1 VTSQSPATAEEEVS
15 DDYKNA
21 WASLMMLVRN
31 EGLSWSGR
39 ERNRVFLSMGAEN
52 FVDVSATTAAD
63 FLEDGRAVAKTDWN
77 NDGAVDLILR
87 NRNAP
92 RLRVLQNNLL
102 HNNWLQVRL
111 VGNGITV
118 NRDAI
123 GTKIVATIGDSW
135 HMQALTAGDGYLS
148 QSSKTLYFGMAD
160 ATSIDKLDVTWPD
173 GSKMSYIDVDCN
185 QQLTFT
191 QGVGMNAIDAAGGQF
206 LKQRQRRGWLTAADK
221 DVWRI
226 PLVSRLPVAE
236 VPIPSAAEPGR
247 KLGDLAGRP
256 VLLNF
261 WSTTCAAC
269 LVELDELSQAR
280 EKLNRFNLQVVTM
293 LTDDSDQDALAAKLM
308 QSFGFDK
315 LAGSADAEV
324 VQIIQVLVNEVLGA
338 DTTTP
343 LPFSLLIDS
352 RGDLVEIYF
361 GKLQV
366 QGLLRDLRLQKTL
379 STQTPDL
386 GPLSFG
392 SRLAFRD
399 RSFMSLAAEFRQ
411 LGLNSL
417 ANYYQQFEG
426 RFGPPRK

>member
-1 VTSQSPATAEEEVS
+1 
-15 DDYKNA
+15 
-21 WASLMMLVRN
+21 
-31 EGLSWSGR
+31 
-39 ERNRVFLSMGAEN
+39 
-52 FVDVSATTAAD
+52 VSATTAAD

-92 RLRVLQNNLL
+92 RVRVLQNNLL
-102 HNNWLQVRL
+102 HNSWLQIRL

-123 GTKIVATIGDSW
+123 GTKVVATMGDSQ
-135 HMQALTAGDGYLS
+135 HMQVLTAGDGYLS
-148 QSSKTLYFGMAD
+148 QSSKTLYFGMA
-160 ATSIDKLDVTWPD
+160 AAKSVDKLDVTWPD
-173 GSKMSYIDVDCN
+173 GSKMSYSDVDCN

-191 QGVGMNAIDAAGGQF
+191 QGVGMNAIDAAGSKLPSGD
-206 LKQRQRRGWLTAADK
+206 WIAASDK

-236 VPIPSAAEPGR
+236 VPIPSAADPER

-411 LGLNSL
+411 LGLDSL

>member
-1 VTSQSPATAEEEVS
+1 VTSQSPATEKDEVS

-39 ERNRVFLSMGAEN
+39 ERNRVFLSMGAEK
-52 FVDVSATTAAD
+52 FADVSAITTTD
-63 FLEDGRAVAKTDWN
+63 FSEDGRSIAKCDWN

-92 RLRVLQNNLL
+92 RLRVLQNNLQ

-111 VGNGITV
+111 IGNAATV
-118 NRDAI
+118 SRDAI
-123 GTKIVATIGDSW
+123 GAKVVATIGDTK
-135 HMQALTAGDGYLS
+135 HVQVLTAGDGYLN
-148 QSSKTLYFGMAD
+148 QSSKTLYFGLAN
-160 ATSIDKLDVTWPD
+160 AKSIDKLDVTWPD
-173 GSKMSYIDVDCN
+173 GSAMTYNDIASN
-185 QQLTFT
+185 QQVTFT
-191 QGVGMNAIDAAGGQF
+191 QGIGIDILDAAGGK
-206 LKQRQRRGWLTAADK
+206 LPSSDWSAVEDK

-226 PLVSRLPVAE
+226 PLVSRMPVAE
-236 VPIPSAAEPGR
+236 IPIPSIAQPGR
-247 KLGDLAGRP
+247 KLGDLSGRP
-256 VLLNF
+256 ILLNF

-269 LVELDELSQAR
+269 LEELEEISKAKS
-280 EKLNRFNLQVVTM
+280 KLNRFDLQVVPM
-293 LTDDSDQDALAAKLM
+293 LTGDPGQSALANKLM

-315 LAGSADAEV
+315 LAGQADDKVAEIV
-324 VQIIQVLVNEVLGA
+324 QVLVNEVLGA

-343 LPFSLLIDS
+343 LPFSLLIDG
-352 RGDLVEIYF
+352 RGDLVAIYF

-386 GPLSFG
+386 SPLSFG

-399 RSFMSLAAEFRQ
+399 RSFASLAAEFSK
-411 LGLNSL
+411 LGLDAL
-417 ANYYQQFEG
+417 GNYYRQFDG

>member
-1 VTSQSPATAEEEVS
+1 
-15 DDYKNA
+15 
-21 WASLMMLVRN
+21 
-31 EGLSWSGR
+31 
-39 ERNRVFLSMGAEN
+39 MGAEK
-52 FVDVSATTAAD
+52 FVDVSAITTAD

-123 GTKIVATIGDSW
+123 GTKVVATIGDSQ
-135 HMQALTAGDGYLS
+135 HMEVLTAGDGYLS

-160 ATSIDKLDVTWPD
+160 AQSIDKLEVTWPD
-173 GSKMSYIDVDCN
+173 GSKMSYSDVACN

-191 QGVGMNAIDAAGGQF
+191 QGVGMNAIDAAGSKLQSGD
-206 LKQRQRRGWLTAADK
+206 WIAASDK

-269 LVELDELSQAR
+269 LVELDELAQAKK
-280 EKLNRFNLQVVTM
+280 KLNRFNLQVVTM
-293 LTDDSDQDALAAKLM
+293 LTDASDQNALAAKLM

-315 LAGSADAEV
+315 LAGTANAEV
-324 VQIIQVLVNEVLGA
+324 VQIMQVLVNEVLGA

-366 QGLLRDLRLQKTL
+366 EGLLRDLRLQKTL

-399 RSFMSLAAEFRQ
+399 RSFLSLAAEFRQ
-411 LGLNSL
+411 LGLDSL

>member
-1 VTSQSPATAEEEVS
+1 
-15 DDYKNA
+15 
-21 WASLMMLVRN
+21 
-31 EGLSWSGR
+31 
-39 ERNRVFLSMGAEN
+39 N

-111 VGNGITV
+111 VGDGITV

-123 GTKIVATIGDSW
+123 GTKVVATMGDSQ
-135 HMQALTAGDGYLS
+135 HMQVLTAGDGYLS
-148 QSSKTLYFGMAD
+148 QSSKALYFGMAD
-160 ATSIDKLDVTWPD
+160 AQSIDKLEVTWPD
-173 GSKMSYIDVDCN
+173 GSKMSYSDIDCN

-191 QGVGMNAIDAAGGQF
+191 QGVGMNAIDAAGSKLPSGD
-206 LKQRQRRGWLTAADK
+206 WNAAIDK

-236 VPIPSAAEPGR
+236 VPIPSAADPGR

-411 LGLNSL
+411 LGLDSL
-417 ANYYQQFEG
+417 ANYYQQLEG

>member
-1 VTSQSPATAEEEVS
+1 
-15 DDYKNA
+15 
-21 WASLMMLVRN
+21 MMLVRN

-39 ERNRVFLSMGAEN
+39 ERNRVFLSMGAEK
-52 FVDVSATTAAD
+52 FVDVSAITTAD
-63 FLEDGRAVAKTDWN
+63 FLEDGRAVAKSDWN

-118 NRDAI
+118 NRDGI
-123 GTKIVATIGDSW
+123 GTKVVATIGDSQ
-135 HMQALTAGDGYLS
+135 HMEVLTAGDGYLS
-148 QSSKTLYFGMAD
+148 QSSKMLYFGMAD
-160 ATSIDKLDVTWPD
+160 AKSVDKLEVTWPD
-173 GSKMSYIDVDCN
+173 GSKMSYSDVACN

-191 QGVGMNAIDAAGGQF
+191 QGVGMDTIDATGSK
-206 LKQRQRRGWLTAADK
+206 LPSDDWSAASDN

-236 VPIPSAAEPGR
+236 VPIPSAADPGR

-261 WSTTCAAC
+261 WSTTCAVC
-269 LVELDELSQAR
+269 LAELDELAQAKK
-280 EKLNRFNLQVVTM
+280 KLNRFNLQVVTM
-293 LTDDSDQDALAAKLM
+293 CTDGSEMDPLAAKLM

-315 LAGSADAEV
+315 LAGAANAEV
-324 VQIIQVLVNEVLGA
+324 VQIMQVLVNEVLGP

-399 RSFMSLAAEFRQ
+399 RSFLSLAAEFRQ
-411 LGLNSL
+411 LGLDSL
-417 ANYYQQFEG
+417 ANYYLRFDG
-426 RFGPPRK
+426 RFGPSRK